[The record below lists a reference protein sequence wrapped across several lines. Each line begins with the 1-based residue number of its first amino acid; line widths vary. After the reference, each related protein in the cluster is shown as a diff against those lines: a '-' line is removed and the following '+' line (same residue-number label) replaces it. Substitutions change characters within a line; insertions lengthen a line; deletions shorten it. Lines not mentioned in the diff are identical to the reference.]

1 MKSRLVSRPLLWAK
15 VAVFGA
21 LVGASL
27 ATGPVAYADDPAPAA
42 APKDRFAGNYTFVGG
57 QKQKDALEAA
67 IDKATDDMSFITRPI
82 ARSRL
87 REKTKIRAT
96 MGFAFGGGN
105 ITWTAS
111 DVPAAVSPEDGS
123 YGSYK
128 SGSDTLKLSQKIN
141 AAGQLLQSFV
151 AEDGS
156 RKNTYTL
163 SADGKTL
170 TVNIV
175 LTSSKLPAPVSYALT
190 YQKK

>member
-1 MKSRLVSRPLLWAK
+1 MKTRLSVLAR
-15 VAVFGA
+15 VVVFGA

-27 ATGPVAYADDPAPAA
+27 ASGPVARADDPAPATA
-42 APKDRFAGNYTFVGG
+42 ARDRFAGSYAFVGG

-87 REKTKIRAT
+87 RDKTQIRAT
-96 MGFAFGGGN
+96 MGFAFAGGN

-111 DVPAAVSPEDGS
+111 DVGPATSPEDGS
-123 YGSYK
+123 FGSYK
-128 SGSDTLKLSQKIN
+128 SGSDTLKLSQKVN
-141 AAGQLLQSFV
+141 AGGQLIQSFV

-163 SADGKTL
+163 SPDGKTL
-170 TVNIV
+170 TVNVIM
-175 LTSSKLPAPVSYALT
+175 TSTKLPAPVVYALT